1 MICVFDCE
9 TIPDVG
15 LIQKTVGIQKE
26 GIEASLEAM
35 QMQEEKSGSSF
46 LPHPYHQVVSIAAVI
61 ADDYGRFKKVG
72 NFPKDA
78 TVPDEKEL
86 LESFLGYINDQQPKL
101 VSFNGRGFDLP
112 MLFLRAMK
120 HNIPCPAYFE
130 IDNPQFGKTKWEN
143 YKQRYSEQFH
153 IDLLDS
159 LGHFG
164 SARNLKLDVV
174 CSMAGLPGKYDVSGD
189 QVLELFYAGEY
200 EKIRE
205 YCESDVL
212 NTYWLYLKY
221 ELLKGNL
228 THAEYGD
235 ILGEFCRL
243 LPSGRSYSEIFV
255 ESAYKEIQ
263 TL

>member
-9 TIPDVG
+9 TIPDVE
-15 LIQKTVGIQKE
+15 LIQKTLGIGEE
-26 GIEASLEAM
+26 GIRASEAAM

-46 LPHPYHQVVSIAAVI
+46 LPVPYHQVVSIAAVI
-61 ADDYGRFKKVG
+61 ADDYGRFLKVG
-72 NFPKDA
+72 NFPKD
-78 TVPDEKEL
+78 VQKPEEKAL
-86 LESFLGYINDQQPKL
+86 IQSFIHYINEHQPKL

-120 HNIPCPAYFE
+120 YNIACPAYFE
-130 IDNPQFGKTKWEN
+130 TDNPQYGKSKWEN

-164 SARNLKLDVV
+164 AARNLKLDVV
-174 CSMAGLPGKYDVSGD
+174 CSMAGLPGKYDVRGD
-189 QVLELFYAGEY
+189 QVLELYYAGEF
-200 EKIRE
+200 EQIRD

-221 ELLKGNL
+221 EVLKGNL
-228 THAEYGD
+228 TPAEYED
-235 ILGEFCRL
+235 ILREFCEL
-243 LPSGRSYSEIFV
+243 LPKNKSYSDIFV
-255 ESAYKEIQ
+255 ESAQLEIGR
-263 TL
+263 L